1 MEPHMTACERALF
14 ENCLGR
20 AGSYMEFGAGGSTLL
35 ADRLVK
41 GPVYC
46 VESDPAW
53 IEKMRALS
61 SGTDYERRF
70 IFADIGPT
78 GRWGRPL
85 KAPGEVDY
93 RNYHEHIWN
102 EIGRSFDLYLI
113 DGRFRVACFCQAL
126 LRAGPEARLMVHDYR
141 SRPHYHALETVAAAV
156 SEVED
161 LTVFARRPDASD
173 ERLRALID
181 DYANV
186 VD

>member
-1 MEPHMTACERALF
+1 MEPHMSARERDLF
-14 ENCLGR
+14 ESFLGR

-41 GPVYC
+41 GPVYS

-53 IEKMRALS
+53 IEKMRALA
-61 SGTDYERRF
+61 GGAGYERRF

-93 RNYHEHIWN
+93 RNYHQHVWN
-102 EIGRSFDLYLI
+102 EIAQSFDLYLI
-113 DGRFRVACFCQAL
+113 DGRFRVACLCQAL
-126 LRAGPEARLMVHDYR
+126 LRAGAKARFMVHDYR
-141 SRPHYHALETVAAAV
+141 SRPHYHAVEAVARPV
-156 SEVED
+156 HEVED
-161 LTVFARRPDASD
+161 LTVFERRAEASD
-173 ERLRALID
+173 EKIRALIEL
-181 DYANV
+181 YADV